1 MKNAI
6 IFGVVIGILSGI
18 WIWAM
23 YVLGHSTF
31 STDSPYEATS
41 ILIPIIGLFF
51 GVKRYRDVD
60 KAGHITFFEGLQ
72 EGFKILFFGGFVAV
86 VIAILFVTYVA
97 KSSIT
102 DFSGKIFGALLV
114 GVISALAVALLLMK
128 GSKRIDH

>member
-18 WIWAM
+18 WIWVM

-51 GVKRYRDVD
+51 GVKRYREVD